1 MWVRE
6 RASEWFRLV
15 DAQNNEVLQSVGSSG
30 LSVLYFARNAAFFWG
45 SRATFGAG
53 ARVYTGI
60 VGYFA

>member
-15 DAQNNEVLQSVGSSG
+15 DARKRYVLQSVDASG

-45 SRATFGAG
+45 SRATFRTGAG
-53 ARVYTGI
+53 V
-60 VGYFA
+60 